1 MRTFVRR
8 RASDTVF
15 FLLLIIALGAFAM
28 VIHIHPQH
36 TSRVNHFIYQAQAW
50 LQGRLDISRQLQ
62 DVVVVN
68 GKYYLVFPPLPA
80 LLMVPFVAVLGNRF
94 SDIWF
99 TWIFAALNM
108 LLLYRTLEVMRHRQI
123 ISRTPLENGIITLTF
138 GFGTIA
144 LWLCLGGRVWFT
156 AQTISTFGIMITLH
170 ATLSRRWWL
179 ATLGVGIVALTRT
192 SEVLIGV
199 IPLVVYLRNLG
210 IGRRMQ
216 KRRVLLPGRWPSL
229 RELTGILMPLAIAFL
244 LLLIRNK
251 LYFGS
256 FLSLGYDIQ
265 QQQFYPNVQYG
276 LFSWH
281 YIWPNIVIDFL
292 RWPGFSF
299 TGVFDV
305 NPRPDLIMDAM
316 GTSIF
321 FSTPLL
327 AIFLF
332 TQQGKT
338 AQPWLRSTLWITL
351 ALLLLPILLYSY
363 EGWNQV
369 GARYL
374 FPLYPPL
381 FLLLAQREASLDARW
396 IALAGLSVFI
406 NSLLAR
412 VFWMHALSTTFV
424 LGSAG
429 AALLGCV
436 TTLIL
441 LRREK
446 RKQQISPPIS
456 ADASLY
462 ENKNEMPDSG
472 SRVQV

>member
-1 MRTFVRR
+1 MRGDKDMRKFVRR
-8 RASDTVF
+8 RVSDMVF
-15 FLLLIIALGAFAM
+15 FLLLMMVLGTFAKI
-28 VIHIHPQH
+28 IHIRPQH
-36 TSRVNHFIYQAQAW
+36 PSNASHFIYQAQAW
-50 LQGRLDISRQLQ
+50 LQGHLDLRRPFFDAI
-62 DVVVVN
+62 VVG

-80 LLMVPFVAVLGNRF
+80 FLMVPFVAVLGKRF
-94 SDIWF
+94 SDVWF

-108 LLLYRTLEVMRHRQI
+108 ILLYRTLEVMRSRQI
-123 ISRTPLENGIITLTF
+123 ISRTSLENGILALIF

-156 AQTISTFGIMITLH
+156 AQTMSIFGIMLTLH
-170 ATLSRRWWL
+170 GTLSRRWWL

-199 IPLVVYLRNLG
+199 IPLVVSLRDLG
-210 IGRRMQ
+210 VGRCAQ
-216 KRRVLLPGRWPSL
+216 NRRFFLPGHWPSFPGFIG
-229 RELTGILMPLAIAFL
+229 TLMPLAVAFL

-256 FLSLGYDIQ
+256 FLSFGYDIQ
-265 QQQFYPNVQYG
+265 QQQFYASVRYG

-292 RWPGFSF
+292 RWPSFSF
-299 TGVFDV
+299 VGVFDV
-305 NPRPDLIMDAM
+305 NPRPDLMMDAM

-332 TQQGKT
+332 TRQGRT
-338 AQPWLRSTLWITL
+338 AQPWLRNTLWITL

-381 FLLLAQREASLDARW
+381 FLLLAQREASLDMHW
-396 IALAGLSVFI
+396 VCLAGLSIFI
-406 NSLLAR
+406 NSLLAC
-412 VFWMHALSTTFV
+412 VFWTHTLSTTFV
-424 LGSAG
+424 AGSAG
-429 AALLGCV
+429 VTLPGCV
-436 TTLIL
+436 AMLIL

-446 RKQQISPPIS
+446 RQAYIAMLRQARTSQQEKQ
-456 ADASLY
+456 
-462 ENKNEMPDSG
+462 
-472 SRVQV
+472 